1 MSFTGTLY
9 PFQQEASER
18 MVERGQMLLAMVMG
32 AGKTPTTL
40 STIEKLFDEDEISK
54 VCVVVPSSLKYQWL
68 REISKF
74 TTSKAI
80 VIDGTPKQR
89 EKLWRLSIGCQ
100 YVIVNPE
107 SLIKDVVHWESLR
120 FNAIVIDEATII
132 KSFTSKR
139 SKLLKK
145 LGAKC
150 HYRFALTGQPIENK
164 PEELFSIMQFVDSS
178 VLGKFDVFDRT
189 FIVRD
194 HFGKPTRYRNL
205 KQLNESMS
213 EAMVRKTREDIKDQL
228 PEVIT
233 QVIPVQFDATCAAVY
248 KRISQDLLNEIQK
261 AISQHGRSFDLWA
274 HYHGGQGNEAQGQIM
289 SRLTV
294 LRMLCDNPQL
304 VVESAKAFDDP
315 TKHDEGSSYASK
327 IVSEKWIP
335 ASYKT
340 PKLDAV
346 VSYIEDVL
354 NEDPTNKVVLFS
366 FFKKNLRLV
375 QEATKGLT
383 GSVLFMGG
391 MDASKRDIA
400 KQKFQTDPD
409 VRLFLSSDAGG
420 YGVDLP
426 QANYL
431 ISYDLPWSAG
441 KLDQRE
447 ARIIR
452 LSSIHPHVTITSFV
466 MKGSIE
472 ERQYEMLQQK
482 REINKAFI
490 DKGYDSQGRFELNLG
505 TLSEFLSHSEV

>member
-9 PFQQEASER
+9 PFQQEAMER
-18 MVERGQMLLAMVMG
+18 MTERGQMLLAMVMG

-40 STIEKLFDEDEISK
+40 AAIEQLLDEDEINR
-54 VCVVVPSSLKYQWL
+54 VCVVVPSSLKFQWL
-68 REISKF
+68 REIKKF

-80 VIDGTPKQR
+80 VIDGTPTQR
-89 EKLWRLSIGCQ
+89 VKLWRLAIGCQ

-107 SLIKDVVHWESLR
+107 SLIKDIEHWEALR
-120 FNAIVIDEATII
+120 FNAMVIDEATII
-132 KSFTSKR
+132 KSFTAKR

-150 HYRFALTGQPIENK
+150 HYRFALTGQPIENR
-164 PEELFSIMQFVDSS
+164 PEELFSIMQFVDKE

-194 HFGKPTRYRNL
+194 HFGKPMRYRNL
-205 KQLNESMS
+205 SKLHDSMA
-213 EAMVRKTREDIKDQL
+213 EAMVRKTRKDIADQL
-228 PEVIT
+228 PQVIT
-233 QVIPVQFDATCAAVY
+233 QVIPVEFDKAGAALY
-248 KRISQDLLNEIQK
+248 DFIANDLLEEIQK
-261 AISQHGRSFDLWA
+261 AISQHGRSFDLWS
-274 HYHGGQGNEAQGQIM
+274 HYHGGNGNEAQGQIM

-304 VVESAKAFDDP
+304 VVDSALAYLDDK
-315 TKHDEGSSYASK
+315 TSEGSQYAARLYTTGG
-327 IVSEKWIP
+327 IP
-335 ASYKT
+335 EGYKT
-340 PKLDAV
+340 PKIDAV
-346 VSYIEDVL
+346 VDYIKDVL
-354 NEDPTNKVVLFS
+354 NEDPSNKVVLFS
-366 FFKKNLRLV
+366 FFKKNLKLI
-375 QEATKGLT
+375 QEATKNVT

-391 MDASKRDIA
+391 MGAEERDAA
-400 KQKFQTDPD
+400 KQRFSEDPN

-452 LSSIHPHVTITSFV
+452 LSSIHPHVTVTSFV

-482 REINKAFI
+482 RGINEAFI
-490 DKGYDSQGRFELNLG
+490 DKGYDTQGKYELSLG
-505 TLSEFLSHSEV
+505 SLSEFLSHSEV

>member
-1 MSFTGTLY
+1 M
-9 PFQQEASER
+9 ER
-18 MVERGQMLLAMVMG
+18 MTERGQMLLAMVMG

-40 STIEKLFDEDEISK
+40 AAIEQLLEDDEISR
-54 VCVVVPSSLKYQWL
+54 VCVVVPSSLKFQWL
-68 REISKF
+68 REIKKF

-80 VIDGTPKQR
+80 VIDGTPTQR
-89 EKLWRLSIGCQ
+89 VKLWRLAIGCQ

-107 SLIKDVVHWESLR
+107 SLIKDVEHWEALR
-120 FNAIVIDEATII
+120 FNAMVIDEATII
-132 KSFTSKR
+132 KSFTAKR

-150 HYRFALTGQPIENK
+150 HYRFALTGQPIENR
-164 PEELFSIMQFVDSS
+164 PEELFSIMQFVDKE
-178 VLGKFDVFDRT
+178 VLGTFDVFDRT

-194 HFGKPTRYRNL
+194 HFGKPVRYRNL
-205 KQLNESMS
+205 SKLHDSMS
-213 EAMVRKTREDIKDQL
+213 EAMVRKTRKDIADQL
-228 PEVIT
+228 PQVIT
-233 QVIPVQFDATCAAVY
+233 QVIPVEFDKAGAVTY
-248 KRISQDLLNEIQK
+248 DFIANDLLEEIQK
-261 AISQHGRSFDLWA
+261 AISQHGRSFDLWS
-274 HYHGGQGNEAQGQIM
+274 HYHGGNGNEAQGQIM

-304 VVESAKAFDDP
+304 VVDSALAYLDDA
-315 TKHDEGSSYASK
+315 TSEGSQYAAR
-327 IVSEKWIP
+327 IYTTGGIP
-335 ASYKT
+335 ESYKA

-346 VSYIEDVL
+346 VDYIKDVL
-354 NEDPTNKVVLFS
+354 NEDPSNKVVLFS
-366 FFKKNLRLV
+366 FFKKNLKLI
-375 QEATKGLT
+375 QEATKNVT

-391 MDASKRDIA
+391 MGAEERDAA
-400 KQKFQTDPD
+400 KQRFSEDPN

-452 LSSIHPHVTITSFV
+452 LSSVHPHVTVTSFV

-482 REINKAFI
+482 RGINEAFI
-490 DKGYDSQGRFELNLG
+490 DKGYDTQGKYELSLG
-505 TLSEFLSHSEV
+505 SLSEFLSHSEV

>member
-9 PFQQEASER
+9 PFQQEAMER
-18 MVERGQMLLAMVMG
+18 MTERGQMLLAMVMG

-40 STIEKLFDEDEISK
+40 AAVEKLLDEDEISR
-54 VCVVVPSSLKYQWL
+54 VCVVVPSSLKFQWL
-68 REISKF
+68 REIKKF

-80 VIDGTPKQR
+80 VIDGTPAQR
-89 EKLWRLSIGCQ
+89 VKLWRLSIGCQ

-107 SLIKDVVHWESLR
+107 SLIKDVEHWEALR
-120 FNAIVIDEATII
+120 FNAMVIDEATII
-132 KSFTSKR
+132 KSFTAKR

-150 HYRFALTGQPIENK
+150 HYRFALTGQPIENR

-194 HFGKPTRYRNL
+194 HFGKPMRYRNL
-205 KQLNESMS
+205 YKLHESMS
-213 EAMVRKTREDIKDQL
+213 EAMVRKTRKDIADQL
-228 PEVIT
+228 PKVIT
-233 QVIPVQFDATCAAVY
+233 QVIPVEFDKAGAVTY
-248 KRISQDLLNEIQK
+248 DFIANDLLEEIQK
-261 AISQHGRSFDLWA
+261 AISQHGRSFDLWS
-274 HYHGGQGNEAQGQIM
+274 HYHGGAGNEAQGQIM

-304 VVESAKAFDDP
+304 VVDSALAYMDDK
-315 TKHDEGSSYASK
+315 TNEGSQYAARLYTTGG
-327 IVSEKWIP
+327 IP
-335 ASYKT
+335 ESYKT

-346 VSYIEDVL
+346 VDYIKDVL
-354 NEDPTNKVVLFS
+354 NEDPSNKVVLFS
-366 FFKKNLRLV
+366 FFKKNLKLI
-375 QEATKGLT
+375 QEATKNVT

-391 MDASKRDIA
+391 MGAEERDAA
-400 KQKFQTDPD
+400 KQRFSEEPS

-452 LSSIHPHVTITSFV
+452 LSSVHPHVTVTSFV

-482 REINKAFI
+482 RGINEAFI
-490 DKGYDSQGRFELNLG
+490 DKGYDTQGKYELSLG
-505 TLSEFLSHSEV
+505 SLSEFLSHSEV

>member
-1 MSFTGTLY
+1 M
-9 PFQQEASER
+9 ER
-18 MVERGQMLLAMVMG
+18 MTERGQMLLAMVMG

-40 STIEKLFDEDEISK
+40 AAIEQLLEDDEISR
-54 VCVVVPSSLKYQWL
+54 VCVVVPSSLKFQWL
-68 REISKF
+68 REIKKF

-80 VIDGTPKQR
+80 VIDGTPTQR
-89 EKLWRLSIGCQ
+89 VKLWRLAIGCQ

-107 SLIKDVVHWESLR
+107 SLIKDVEHWEALR
-120 FNAIVIDEATII
+120 FNAMVIDEATII
-132 KSFTSKR
+132 KSFTAKR

-150 HYRFALTGQPIENK
+150 HYRFALTGQPIENR
-164 PEELFSIMQFVDSS
+164 PEELFSIMQFVDKE
-178 VLGKFDVFDRT
+178 VLGAFDVFDRT

-194 HFGKPTRYRNL
+194 HFGKPMRYRNL
-205 KQLNESMS
+205 SKLHDSMA
-213 EAMVRKTREDIKDQL
+213 EAMVRKTRKDIADQL
-228 PEVIT
+228 PQVIT
-233 QVIPVQFDATCAAVY
+233 QVIPVEFDKAGAALY
-248 KRISQDLLNEIQK
+248 DFIANDLLEEIQK
-261 AISQHGRSFDLWA
+261 AISQHGRSFDLWS
-274 HYHGGQGNEAQGQIM
+274 HYHGGNGNEAQGQIM

-304 VVESAKAFDDP
+304 VVDSALAYLDDK
-315 TKHDEGSSYASK
+315 TSEGSQYAARLYTTGG
-327 IVSEKWIP
+327 IP
-335 ASYKT
+335 ESYKT
-340 PKLDAV
+340 PKIDAV
-346 VSYIEDVL
+346 VDYIKDVL
-354 NEDPTNKVVLFS
+354 NEDPSNKVVLFS
-366 FFKKNLRLV
+366 FFKKNLKLI
-375 QEATKGLT
+375 QEATKNVT

-391 MDASKRDIA
+391 MGAEERDAA
-400 KQKFQTDPD
+400 KQRFSEDPN

-452 LSSIHPHVTITSFV
+452 LSSVHPHVTVTSFV

-482 REINKAFI
+482 RGINEAFI
-490 DKGYDSQGRFELNLG
+490 DKGYDTQGKYELSLG
-505 TLSEFLSHSEV
+505 SLSEFLSHSEV